1 MQQNN
6 SFHAILCFPHVQGL
20 PPEDLTNP
28 FEDLSD
34 ALAAIV
40 RVQAGL
46 QQALTNLSAY
56 ALWYLS
62 PLTTQEQQACR
73 DRADEIAYHTRCW
86 LLMRADILDMLQI
99 VEQDAGREFYRQ
111 PLGSAVEFLRQMA
124 DNGVQELDRY
134 HVRCGGDQREPA
146 SAPTAVAFL
155 SYLQP
160 PMRVFLHAWFCL
172 LHGLLSEAAVVRQ
185 NFVAPPKSS
194 LRDQILDALFTD
206 VQEPKTALKDEDFE
220 LFDEFGAE
228 RGAEPGAE
236 RGAEPGVKPG
246 PDSRGADSRGAELR
260 DADVSTERAQHPPAL
275 EKIEFDDTDRAA
287 LVPPAWRDTRPKN
300 VPGEARWWCCVPGCG
315 RHSGS
320 AQDWLCPVHRCRQHS
335 EAFVLADGDRV
346 EFRSGN
352 EWHKAVFRTLPD
364 TPAILEAGARK
375 LPAKG
380 LQLRANTPSAPRAL
394 HLRYAVRLV
403 GPGTEKGTVRVA
415 NLNNRPFL
423 LGGGRKAN
431 HIDLPANAVRLPAEP
446 GTSAREQALAAAPAD
461 GSRLLEVRRF
471 NTWEPA
477 KLLLGAEEV
486 SLVQTGKIVPV
497 THFTG
502 IRSTTKNYS

>member
-46 QQALTNLSAY
+46 EQALKNLSAY
-56 ALWYLS
+56 ASWYLS
-62 PLTTQEQQACR
+62 PLTKQEQQACR

-86 LLMRADILDMLQI
+86 LLMRADILDMLRI
-99 VEQDAGREFYRQ
+99 VKQDAGQAFYRQ

-134 HVRCGGDQREPA
+134 HVRCGGDMHKRAPN

-160 PMRVFLHAWFCL
+160 PMRVLLHAWFRL

-206 VQEPKTALKDEDFE
+206 VQESETTLSDDFE
-220 LFDEFGAE
+220 LFEGAV
-228 RGAEPGAE
+228 AEPGAE
-236 RGAEPGVKPG
+236 HRSAEP
-246 PDSRGADSRGAELR
+246 RG
-260 DADVSTERAQHPPAL
+260 ADVSTERTQHPPEL

-300 VPGEARWWCCVPGCG
+300 VPGEARWWCCVPGCS

-403 GPGTEKGTVRVA
+403 GPGTKKGTVRVA

-431 HIDLPANAVRLPAEP
+431 HIDLPADAVRLPAEP

-461 GSRLLEVRRF
+461 GSRALEVRRF

-477 KLLLGAEEV
+477 RLLLGAEEV

-497 THFTG
+497 THCIG
-502 IRSTTKNYS
+502 IRSKTKNYS

>member
-46 QQALTNLSAY
+46 KQALTNLSAY
-56 ALWYLS
+56 ASWYLS

-86 LLMRADILDMLQI
+86 LLMRADLLDMLRI

-134 HVRCGGDQREPA
+134 HVRCGGDQRNPA

-160 PMRVFLHAWFCL
+160 PMRVLLHAWFRL

-206 VQEPKTALKDEDFE
+206 VQESETTLSDDN
-220 LFDEFGAE
+220 LNE
-228 RGAEPGAE
+228 RRRGTGAEPRIPARIQK
-236 RGAEPGVKPG
+236 RGTKRRIFNRTRKSTCDRNNGLMTQIA
-246 PDSRGADSRGAELR
+246 RRQCLR
-260 DADVSTERAQHPPAL
+260 RAQY
-275 EKIEFDDTDRAA
+275 AA
-287 LVPPAWRDTRPKN
+287 KT
-300 VPGEARWWCCVPGCG
+300 PGEARWWCCVPGCG
-315 RHSGS
+315 RHSGL

-346 EFRSGN
+346 EFGPKRMAQ
-352 EWHKAVFRTLPD
+352 AVFRTLPD

-431 HIDLPANAVRLPAEP
+431 HIDLPADAVRLPAEP
-446 GTSAREQALAAAPAD
+446 GQAREQALPRRRRTVAACLRSQVQHLGARKALTR
-461 GSRLLEVRRF
+461 GGRSISSSNRQNCSRDPFYRYSI
-471 NTWEPA
+471 NNK
-477 KLLLGAEEV
+477 KLLFLV
-486 SLVQTGKIVPV
+486 S
-497 THFTG
+497 
-502 IRSTTKNYS
+502 